1 MNNTKKN
8 FLWNVVGSTFN
19 SFTSLFFM
27 IIVTR
32 IYGGTIA
39 GIFTFA
45 FSFASLM
52 QVVGNY
58 AGRSYHVTEIDN
70 NIKDSDFLYSKIITC
85 LFMILLSV
93 IYILFR
99 GYSFYK
105 VQVMLLLIFFRM
117 IEVIAEVFY
126 GIIQKKLML
135 YQVGISLFVKGVLA
149 VLIFLIIN
157 YFTHNLLLAIV
168 GIALVNLI
176 MLFFYDRKN
185 AFCVG
190 FRFEKIRMSVI
201 KMIFIG
207 GFFVFGFTF
216 LTQYVINASKYAIDG
231 VLSDK
236 YQTIYGILAMPAT
249 LMLLCSSF
257 IIQPFLVPLT
267 DCLKKNKIKDFIFL
281 VFKLCVAVLVF
292 GIMAIGAS
300 YFLGIPVLEFIYG
313 ISLKSYRTSL
323 LLVVLG
329 GTLFGMAYII
339 STSLIAMR
347 KNFIQLVIYLIVSV
361 VSFFLSTW
369 LVKTNGIFGASLS
382 YCSTMGLLLIM
393 YIIYFVF
400 CVSRFNTRKLCL
412 GKD

>member
-1 MNNTKKN
+1 MNNTKKD
-8 FLWNVVGSTFN
+8 FLWNVIGSTFN

-32 IYGGTIA
+32 IYGGNIA

-58 AGRSYHVTEIDN
+58 AGRSYHVTELDK
-70 NIKDSDFLYSKIITC
+70 NIKDNDFLYSKIITC
-85 LFMILLSV
+85 LFMILLSTL
-93 IYILFR
+93 YIFFK

-105 VQVMLLLIFFRM
+105 VQVILLLIIFRM

-126 GIIQKKLML
+126 GIIQKKSKL
-135 YQVGISLFVKGVLA
+135 YQVGISLFVKGILA
-149 VLIFLIIN
+149 VLIFLIVN
-157 YFTHNLLLAIV
+157 YFTHNLLLAII
-168 GIALVNLI
+168 GIIVVNFI
-176 MLFFYDRKN
+176 ILFIYDRKN
-185 AFCVG
+185 AFRVG
-190 FRFEKIRMSVI
+190 FQFEKIRIPVI

-207 GFFVFGFTF
+207 GFFVFGFNF

-231 VLSDK
+231 ALSDK

-257 IIQPFLVPLT
+257 IIQPFLVPLANY
-267 DCLKKNKIKDFIFL
+267 LKENKIKDFIFM
-281 VFKLCVAVLVF
+281 VFKLCTAVLAF

-300 YFLGIPVLEFIYG
+300 YFFGIPVLELIYG
-313 ISLKSYRTSL
+313 ISLKSYRASL
-323 LLVVLG
+323 LLVVSG

-347 KNFIQLVIYLIVSV
+347 KNFMQLVIYLIVSV
-361 VSFFLSTW
+361 ISFFLFSL
-369 LVKTNGIFGASLS
+369 LVRTSGIFGASLS
-382 YCSTMGLLLIM
+382 YCISMGLLLIL
-393 YIIYFVF
+393 YIIYFIV
-400 CVSRFNTRKLCL
+400 CINRKEE
-412 GKD
+412 